1 MKSGILFEA
10 CVESPESAVAAEKGG
25 AGRIEL
31 CVNLDIGGLTPP
43 AGMIRETCEALS
55 IPVNV
60 LIRPRGGDFN
70 YSSEEFETMKR
81 EIEVSKQA
89 GANGVVVGI
98 LNADNSV
105 DLARMRLLV
114 EIARPMSFTFH
125 RAFDESAAPF
135 TALDDIM
142 SLGIERLLTSGQEP
156 AAEQGIPLLKQL
168 VEKGNGRVTIM
179 PGGGVSES
187 NAGKIIDGTGARE
200 IHASLRASSDDY
212 ESRVRRFVNLLRN
225 TD

>member
-10 CVESPESAVAAEKGG
+10 CVETLESAVAAEKGG

-43 AGMIRETCEALS
+43 AGMIRETCKALS
-55 IPVNV
+55 IPVNI

-89 GANGVVVGI
+89 GANGVVVGV
-98 LNADNSV
+98 LMAADSV
-105 DLARMRLLV
+105 DLARVRQLV

-125 RAFDESAAPF
+125 RAFDEAADPF
-135 TALDDIM
+135 RALEDIM
-142 SLGIERLLTSGQEP
+142 SLGIERLLTSGQKP
-156 AAEQGIPLLKQL
+156 AAKQGIPLLKQL
-168 VEKGNGRVTIM
+168 VEKGGRRISIM
-179 PGGGVSES
+179 PGGGVNES
-187 NAGKIIDGTGARE
+187 NADRILSETGARE
-200 IHASLRASSDDY
+200 IHASLRDSSEDF
-212 ESRVRRFVNLLRN
+212 ESRVKNFVNIISRAL
-225 TD
+225 